1 MTILKGE
8 HQGDSEEVKV
18 EIKSKLSQ
26 CDRFMVACTE
36 H

>member
-1 MTILKGE
+1 MAILKGE
-8 HQGDSEEVKV
+8 HRGEREEV
-18 EIKSKLSQ
+18 EIQIKSKLSQ